1 MKMSLPIKSSQASL
15 FNGRS
20 LAPAF
25 LLLTP
30 LLMVF
35 ASACSK
41 KTPVIPPPTTSQAPT
56 NNNSSG
62 TPQRPVISEFIAEPS
77 SVERGQS
84 AILRWTVTGA
94 TGVAIDHG
102 IGTVPVTGTQRL
114 AAATATTSYVL
125 TATGPGGEA
134 TATTTLTVTAPVPP
148 TPPTTTTSSRGT
160 LESRV
165 ERDLQDA
172 YFDYDS
178 NNIRADARA
187 ALSADAEALKRIFAD
202 FPNASIIVE
211 GHCDERGSAEYNLG
225 LGDRRATAARD
236 FLAQVGVT
244 GDRLKTVSYGK
255 ERPTCTEATEGCWQ
269 KNRRAHF
276 SVGQ

>member
-1 MKMSLPIKSSQASL
+1 MFPNRRFLS
-15 FNGRS
+15 
-20 LAPAF
+20 PA
-25 LLLTP
+25 LLMLTP

-41 KTPVIPPPTTSQAPT
+41 KTPVVPPPSSPQAQGNTSAPAA
-56 NNNSSG
+56 G
-62 TPQRPVISEFIAEPS
+62 RPVISEFIAEPS

-84 AILRWTVTGA
+84 AILRWTVSGA

-102 IGTVPVTGTQRL
+102 IGTVPLTGTQRL
-114 AAATATTSYVL
+114 AAATATTTYTL

-134 TATTTLTVTAPVPP
+134 TSTATLTVTSP
-148 TPPTTTTSSRGT
+148 TPRETLPPPVSTTGT
-160 LESRV
+160 LDQRV

-172 YFDYDS
+172 LFDYDS
-178 NNIRADARA
+178 NNIRGDARTT
-187 ALSADAEALKRIFAD
+187 LSADAEALKRIFAD
-202 FPNASIIVE
+202 FPRATIIVE

-236 FLAQVGVT
+236 FLTQLGVSA
-244 GDRLKTVSYGK
+244 DRLKTVSYGK
-255 ERPTCTEATEGCWQ
+255 ERPTCTEATESCWQ
-269 KNRRAHF
+269 RNRRAHF

>member
-1 MKMSLPIKSSQASL
+1 MKMSLPIKSSQPFPSRR
-15 FNGRS
+15 RS
-20 LAPAF
+20 LAPAL

-35 ASACSK
+35 ASACGK
-41 KTPVIPPPTTSQAPT
+41 KAPVVLPPTTSQAPGNT
-56 NNNSSG
+56 SAPSSG
-62 TPQRPVISEFIAEPS
+62 RPVISEFIAEPS

-84 AILRWTVTGA
+84 AILRWTVSGA

-114 AAATATTSYVL
+114 AAATATTSYLL
-125 TATGPGGEA
+125 TATGPGGET

-148 TPPTTTTSSRGT
+148 PPPATTTSSIGT
-160 LESRV
+160 LDERV
-165 ERDLQDA
+165 QRDLQDA
-172 YFDYDS
+172 LFDYDS
-178 NNIRADARA
+178 NNIRGDARA

-202 FPNASIIVE
+202 FPRASIIVE

-236 FLAQVGVT
+236 FLAQLGVSA
-244 GDRLKTVSYGK
+244 DRLKTVSYGK
-255 ERPTCTEATEGCWQ
+255 ERPTCTEASEGCWQ
-269 KNRRAHF
+269 RNRRAHF

>member
-1 MKMSLPIKSSQASL
+1 MKMSLPIKSSQPTLNS
-15 FNGRS
+15 RS
-20 LAPAF
+20 LAPAL

-41 KTPVIPPPTTSQAPT
+41 KTPVIPPPTTPQT
-56 NNNSSG
+56 QGNNNAPVAS
-62 TPQRPVISEFIAEPS
+62 QRPVISEFIAEPS

-102 IGTVPVTGTQRL
+102 IGTVSATGTQRL

-125 TATGPGGEA
+125 TATGPGGDA

-148 TPPTTTTSSRGT
+148 APPVTTTSTRGT
-160 LESRV
+160 LDERV
-165 ERDLQDA
+165 QRDLQDA
-172 YFDYDS
+172 LFDYDS

-187 ALSADAEALKRIFAD
+187 ALTADAEALKRIFAD

-225 LGDRRATAARD
+225 LGDRRATGARD
-236 FLAQVGVT
+236 FLAQLGVT